1 VTDIRDNARKF
12 LDTTERNESP
22 TAERAVIL
30 VEGMLAELD
39 RTYAEIDIAVSAVS
53 GLARQLEAFGRDC
66 VANGD
71 MTPAAERML
80 RRILGGAE

>member
-1 VTDIRDNARKF
+1 MTDIRDNAREF

-39 RTYAEIDIAVSAVS
+39 RAYAEID
-53 GLARQLEAFGRDC
+53 R
-66 VANGD
+66 
-71 MTPAAERML
+71 
-80 RRILGGAE
+80 LGGDL